1 MKKISFRRNSMSD
14 PCPKIVVITGATS
27 GIGFAVMRRLLW
39 EGFAIFAI
47 GSRAERSK
55 AAQTRILSELPNA
68 DLTFFSADLSSQK
81 AVRAL
86 ADEIIQ
92 ALIQKNG
99 GSFYALINNAGGV
112 RNRYTTTP
120 EGFEYTFALNHL
132 SGFLLTYL
140 LRPYFLG
147 GVLLFTS
154 SYAHKRMRI
163 HWNDIM
169 FEHFYSVLFSYKQS
183 KLANVMTV
191 IELKKR
197 LKSDGI
203 HVFAID
209 PGLVKTEIG
218 DKGTKGL
225 ARLIWTLTKQRGTSA
240 ELPALTYSYLL
251 HHPEAAGLYYKNC
264 QPVRYNPQADRT
276 DQTSRLFEL
285 SEQLCS
291 IRFRATATEPQ

>member
-1 MKKISFRRNSMSD
+1 MSD
-14 PCPKIVVITGATS
+14 PGSKIVIITGATS

-39 EGFAIFAI
+39 EGFAVFAI
-47 GSRAERSK
+47 GSRAERSAAAK
-55 AAQTRILSELPNA
+55 AKILSELPNA

-81 AVRAL
+81 AVRSL
-86 ADEIIQ
+86 AEEIIQ
-92 ALIQKNG
+92 AIIQKNG
-99 GSFYALINNAGGV
+99 GFFYALINNAGGV

-132 SGFLLTYL
+132 SGFLLTNL
-140 LRPYFLG
+140 LRPYFQG

-163 HWNDIM
+163 HWKDMM

-183 KLANVMTV
+183 KLANVMMA

-203 HVFAID
+203 RVFAID

-225 ARLIWTLTKQRGTSA
+225 ARIIWTLTKRRGTSA
-240 ELPALTYSYLL
+240 ELPALTYSFLL
-251 HHPEAAGLYYKNC
+251 HHPETVGLYFKNC
-264 QPVRYNPQADRT
+264 QPVRYNPQVDHP

-291 IRFRATATEPQ
+291 VRFHPTPEKPL